1 MSDAVEIW
9 SDINP
14 IQVFEMDLPNAKL
27 FFSSKNH
34 SEKWYQKLKKTESLF
49 FTEKN
54 ALFPKSINNIL

>member
-34 SEKWYQKLKKTESLF
+34 SEK
-49 FTEKN
+49 
-54 ALFPKSINNIL
+54 